1 MVAGEDRRRTT
12 MTDPPGSD
20 RIQQDVPTGSQT
32 GDTAD
37 LGPEADDVPLTRDE
51 AIRRDEHRPERDL
64 PTRTESIRSPTDDDV
79 PDNGPGIPDPSPR
92 PR

>member
-1 MVAGEDRRRTT
+1 

-20 RIQQDVPTGSQT
+20 RTEDGVPTGSQT

-37 LGPEADDVPLTRDE
+37 LGPEAEDVPLTRDE
-51 AIRRDEHRPERDL
+51 AIRRDANRPDPDQPARTDA
-64 PTRTESIRSPTDDDV
+64 TRVADDAV

>member
-1 MVAGEDRRRTT
+1 
-12 MTDPPGSD
+12 MTDVPGSD
-20 RIQQDVPTGSQT
+20 RIQHSGVPTGSQT

-37 LGPEADDVPLTRDE
+37 LGPEAEDVPLTREE
-51 AIRRDEHRPERDL
+51 AIRRDASRPDRDQ
-64 PTRTESIRSPTDDDV
+64 PVRSTATRTPEGGDV